1 MMLNTRMG
9 VALLAL
15 FATSSLAAAKKNDDR
30 MTRKRHLRKQMAGS
44 NTKKHLVTRKN
55 KKQHNDNDV
64 DITED
69 VAFWT
74 RSLQSSFPPQP
85 TPTPPQPTPTPPTPV
100 TPIPTYV
107 VDPTDPPVPVSTPP
121 PVPSP
126 TPPSGN
132 APVARDD
139 TAQVSGGGDLAFVS
153 VLVNDTPAAGQTLTV
168 KSITSPASNGDC
180 SIGLDLTDVVYMPND
195 GFTGTDQCTYE
206 ACDLVPVCDSA
217 TVTFTVG

>member
-1 MMLNTRMG
+1 MMMLVNTRMG

-15 FATSSLAAAKKNDDR
+15 FATSSLASAKKNDDR

-55 KKQHNDNDV
+55 RKQNNDNDV

-74 RSLQSSFPPQP
+74 RSLQSSFPPP
-85 TPTPPQPTPTPPTPV
+85 PTPPRPPTPDV
-100 TPIPTYV
+100 PPPAVSTAIPTYV
-107 VDPTDPPVPVSTPP
+107 VDPTDPPVPGGATDPPVPVPPPGGAVSTPIPTYVVDDSTDPPVPVPSTDP

-132 APVARDD
+132 
-139 TAQVSGGGDLAFVS
+139 GKLYL
-153 VLVNDTPAAGQTLTV
+153 VL
-168 KSITSPASNGDC
+168 
-180 SIGLDLTDVVYMPND
+180 
-195 GFTGTDQCTYE
+195 
-206 ACDLVPVCDSA
+206 
-217 TVTFTVG
+217 

>member
-15 FATSSLAAAKKNDDR
+15 FATSSSAAAKKNDDR